1 MHISEASQLTECRE
15 ATKPSR
21 ETRSRRGPAK
31 EVCVVACTPVNLS
44 SGLSQ
49 QPSART
55 KGFALTSQEVCSC
68 VVGHCLSDCST
79 INEGD
84 GVQGIALP
92 VDVDVAGLGES
103 GDSTSTGREAKG
115 LSATGV
121 YPGVKVV
128 SLV

>member
-103 GDSTSTGREAKG
+103 GDSTSRQGRG
-115 LSATGV
+115 Q
-121 YPGVKVV
+121 GVKCNG
-128 SLV
+128 SISGG